1 LPETPPDHKKD
12 GDKKSFSSSSGVAH
26 ELGLTNPLMYLSE
39 LATVSGNMVG
49 NTPKPT
55 DIDGLFIT
63 GMRYLNISQWSKAG
77 TVFQEALEKAA
88 KACKVKKPSKADVEK
103 LATACMCRGFIA
115 ACQNNLKLAHN
126 LYKKSLSYWAALHG
140 KDSPKLNGLK
150 EDLAKIRSKGVKVGK
165 DDGPTDD
172 DHDDHDVHDLSHEPT
187 SPATSAPSSASS
199 ASSSSSGSSASVSTA
214 SSSAVSSAV
223 PTSESTSSPPH

>member
-1 LPETPPDHKKD
+1 MSLPETPPDHKKD
-12 GDKKSFSSSSGVAH
+12 GDKKSSFSSSSGVAH

-39 LATVSGNMVG
+39 LATVSDNMLG

-88 KACKVKKPSKADVEK
+88 KACKVKKPSKGNVEK

-115 ACQNNLKLAHN
+115 ACQSNLKMAHN

-150 EDLAKIRSKGVKVGK
+150 EDIAKIRSKGVKVGK
-165 DDGPTDD
+165 EEGTDADDAH
-172 DHDDHDVHDLSHEPT
+172 DHDDAHDVHDLSHSPPPESSTYSTSSTSVPLSAS
-187 SPATSAPSSASS
+187 SPASPSSATSS
-199 ASSSSSGSSASVSTA
+199 ASESASA
-214 SSSAVSSAV
+214 PA
-223 PTSESTSSPPH
+223 H